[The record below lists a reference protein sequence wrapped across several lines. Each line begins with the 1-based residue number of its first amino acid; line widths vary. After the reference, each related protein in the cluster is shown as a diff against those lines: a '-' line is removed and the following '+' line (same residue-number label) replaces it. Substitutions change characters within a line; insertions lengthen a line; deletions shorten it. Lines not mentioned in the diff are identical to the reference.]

1 MKMKKQKKKISKLRK
16 YFLLSGKRIL
26 LIMVAWFVCVILHN
40 LFYALREISG
50 ISFSVFEVLFF
61 LIAILIIPLY
71 FIFSFVYTIIEMI
84 KNKKYPK
91 RIFYIKLII
100 SIITGL
106 LITLI
111 LIYIDFFNEM
121 YLIPFLAFSILAFGI
136 ISLFQKDKNKK
147 K

>member
-1 MKMKKQKKKISKLRK
+1 MKMKKQKKKVNKFDK
-16 YFLLSGKRIL
+16 YFLLNGKRL
-26 LIMVAWFVCVILHN
+26 
-40 LFYALREISG
+40 
-50 ISFSVFEVLFF
+50 F
-61 LIAILIIPLY
+61 LIAIPIIPLY

-100 SIITGL
+100 SIIAGL

-121 YLIPFLAFSILAFGI
+121 YLIPFLAFSILVFGI
-136 ISLFQKDKNKK
+136 TSLFQKSKKN
-147 K
+147 